1 MTYYIIFFIA
11 MFILSLSGVSINITL
26 FIISLAY
33 ALLISFDQNSIFFLF
48 SNKLWETVFMPEVIA
63 IPFFIISSE
72 ILINS
77 KIIKRFKKTT
87 FSIFGNNIF
96 GFLFFTLPVITA
108 SSTSMIFVKLFHNI
122 FSKKEFLNK
131 ETYIRKIFILS
142 TANYIAPISVPIILI
157 TSLLKISLKMTT
169 IYSLLLTI
177 PFIIINYFIFINKKF
192 NPITGEKD
200 YFSIFAIFGYSALFY
215 ILMFIKS
222 LPIDIISIIM
232 FFYSVFIGLIT
243 KKRFFIKIFKMS
255 ILHSLTRVGIIIGVV
270 YFIFIINFFHIYTFA
285 NNHIIN
291 YFTLSFTEGYYI
303 LIILYIFAFFML
315 DFIDPLGII
324 LTLFPIYNP
333 ILTTFNINKYYF
345 AISFAF
351 FVSTG
356 LFNNI
361 AELAGKKI
369 TEKFDINFSMLSSI
383 ISPIY
388 FIICIIAFGIYFI

>member
-1 MTYYIIFFIA
+1 
-11 MFILSLSGVSINITL
+11 
-26 FIISLAY
+26 
-33 ALLISFDQNSIFFLF
+33 
-48 SNKLWETVFMPEVIA
+48 MPEVIA

-96 GFLFFTLPVITA
+96 GFLFFSLPVITS

-122 FSKKEFLNK
+122 FSKKEFLNR